1 MATIHLVEFSV
12 VEFDVEFTRL
22 GTLHLS
28 REVSHAWSLC
38 LEALEHRRRSGP
50 SKRDMNLT
58 NLAFLPTVCL
68 YEPVKGRN
76 LEGAPIEKRD
86 TLEELIR
93 QARELGGLEHQ
104 KLVVSEHIRE
114 IIRQPTTSRSEPE
127 LHNTLI
133 HNLSTLNT
141 QISTLQDQIEVT
153 KASILTQ

>member
-1 MATIHLVEFSV
+1 
-12 VEFDVEFTRL
+12 
-22 GTLHLS
+22 
-28 REVSHAWSLC
+28 
-38 LEALEHRRRSGP
+38 
-50 SKRDMNLT
+50 
-58 NLAFLPTVCL
+58 
-68 YEPVKGRN
+68 VKGRN

-153 KASILTQ
+153 KASVLAQSTA

>member
-1 MATIHLVEFSV
+1 M
-12 VEFDVEFTRL
+12 
-22 GTLHLS
+22 
-28 REVSHAWSLC
+28 
-38 LEALEHRRRSGP
+38 
-50 SKRDMNLT
+50 
-58 NLAFLPTVCL
+58 
-68 YEPVKGRN
+68 KGRN

-133 HNLSTLNT
+133 HSLSTLNT